1 MDLLVLCPFWDITIS
16 LRRPLWDKP
25 CLPRVYFETC
35 PLSYDNHYETRPFW
49 DMSFF
54 LHQPLWDMTIL
65 RHDIFPTLPIMRH
78 DHFETWHFSYFNHY
92 ETWPFWDMKFFPH
105 KPLWEKTILRHVFL
119 QLHNL
124 INKHFFFPLLVRPTI
139 STKTITSWTCFL
151 NNKCKLNKV
160 WEKLLHLSQLLF
172 QWEYKL
178 HLYYYR
184 NT

>member
-65 RHDIFPTLPIMRH
+65 RHDIFPTLSIMRH

-124 INKHFFFPLLVRPTI
+124 INKHFFSTSGAPNNQHQNNHLLDLFFEQQMQAEQSLR
-139 STKTITSWTCFL
+139 
-151 NNKCKLNKV
+151 KV
-160 WEKLLHLSQLLF
+160 VTFVSNTLPMGVQASSILL
-172 QWEYKL
+172 
-178 HLYYYR
+178 
-184 NT
+184 